1 MIARRL
7 DTPAVDIPSFLRT
20 YPPFDELTD
29 DRLSTVVEHTHIE
42 FYGRDQIILQ
52 AGGDPAQFL
61 YVVRTGAVELVD
73 EEQVLDQLSEGEVF
87 GHPSLLSKMSPVVS
101 VRAHEDC
108 ICYLIDREVA
118 EDVLG
123 THSGL
128 AFLSSTLR
136 RRVVRALDGIDPSA
150 VDPWQT
156 PVGSLVRR
164 PPVMAPI
171 VSSIREAAEL
181 MTRERVSSLLVER
194 ANGMGILT
202 DRDLR
207 SRVLALGRS
216 PDTVISEVLT
226 SPVITV
232 PAETMVAEVIALMF
246 ERGVHHV
253 PVVDGSGVVLGVVTD
268 TDLMGL
274 EQKTPFALKADIER
288 AIDAPAVTEAARG
301 LPETACA
308 LVEANVDPIEVGHVI
323 AVAID
328 TLTRRLLEL
337 GIRKL
342 GDPPYPWSWLALGSE
357 ARSEQALLTD
367 QDNALV
373 LDLGD
378 TPLGAVD
385 PYFQKLAMFVNE
397 HLEEAGIPRCRAGV
411 IASNPEWRDSINEWG
426 FRFERWMRDP
436 AAWEARSAGSRS
448 TTGRSPDRPRCSPCS
463 TASIRTAPS
472 QPGFI
477 RHLGRLAVGS
487 RPPTGFT
494 KDAVVESKGK
504 SALTL
509 DVKHGGI
516 TLITNIAR
524 VRAVMSGL
532 TENRTLRR
540 LHEVTIRGGMS
551 EDRRRGLEEA
561 FRLLWQIRLEHQ
573 TRQVRAGLVPDDLV
587 APSSLGP
594 LARQGLKEAFRM
606 IEREQD
612 ALATELGLRR

>member
-52 AGGDPAQFL
+52 AGGDPAQYL

-73 EEQVLDQLSEGEVF
+73 EEQVLDLLSEGEVF

-194 ANGMGILT
+194 ANGMGILS

-216 PDTVISEVLT
+216 QDTVISEVLT
-226 SPVITV
+226 SPVM
-232 PAETMVAEVIALMF
+232 PCPPDHGGGGDRALF

-253 PVVDGSGVVLGVVTD
+253 PVVDRTGRVLGVVTD

-274 EQKTPFALKADIER
+274 E
-288 AIDAPAVTEAARG
+288 
-301 LPETACA
+301 
-308 LVEANVDPIEVGHVI
+308 
-323 AVAID
+323 
-328 TLTRRLLEL
+328 
-337 GIRKL
+337 
-342 GDPPYPWSWLALGSE
+342 
-357 ARSEQALLTD
+357 
-367 QDNALV
+367 
-373 LDLGD
+373 
-378 TPLGAVD
+378 
-385 PYFQKLAMFVNE
+385 
-397 HLEEAGIPRCRAGV
+397 
-411 IASNPEWRDSINEWG
+411 
-426 FRFERWMRDP
+426 
-436 AAWEARSAGSRS
+436 
-448 TTGRSPDRPRCSPCS
+448 
-463 TASIRTAPS
+463 
-472 QPGFI
+472 
-477 RHLGRLAVGS
+477 
-487 RPPTGFT
+487 
-494 KDAVVESKGK
+494 
-504 SALTL
+504 
-509 DVKHGGI
+509 
-516 TLITNIAR
+516 
-524 VRAVMSGL
+524 
-532 TENRTLRR
+532 
-540 LHEVTIRGGMS
+540 
-551 EDRRRGLEEA
+551 RRR
-561 FRLLWQIRLEHQ
+561 RSR
-573 TRQVRAGLVPDDLV
+573 
-587 APSSLGP
+587 
-594 LARQGLKEAFRM
+594 
-606 IEREQD
+606 
-612 ALATELGLRR
+612 